1 MPAGPSPEN
10 RFLTAP
16 VGRLFTANAVPMV
29 FVMAMSGLLNV
40 VDAAFLGHFV
50 GADAVAAVSVVFPPL
65 MVTIAL
71 STFVGGGMSSLLAR
85 HLGAGALSRAGAV
98 FAQAHGLAIAV
109 ALALIGLFLLGGGAL
124 VHHLAGS
131 GGAVAGM
138 AHAYLLIMICA
149 TPIQFLLGL
158 HADVWRNEGRLSL
171 VALMS
176 VGVTLANAAFNYVF
190 IVEAGLGVAGSAWGT
205 VLAQLLA
212 LALLAGLRLR
222 GQARVPLSALWR
234 HGWFAGWTGIVMLG
248 APMSLGFLGIAL
260 VSATV
265 IATLPHV
272 TGEAHLQIAAAYGIV
287 TRILSF
293 AFMPLMAIALA
304 MQGIVGNNVGAG
316 LYRRSDTVLKLAV
329 TTAFAWCA
337 LVELACLVGARLAG
351 YGFVADAAIAAHV
364 AAILRPMAALYL
376 FTGPVLVLALY
387 FQAIGRPGPAAALTL
402 VKPFVLC
409 PVLVVGLAAV
419 AGGKAMWLAFP
430 VADALV
436 AVMAAAIVIAAL
448 KARAQAGGLGLGPLE
463 TAT

>member
-1 MPAGPSPEN
+1 MPAGSSLEN

-16 VGRLFTANAVPMV
+16 TGRLFIANAVPMV

-40 VDAAFLGHFV
+40 VDAVFLGHFV
-50 GADAVAAVSVVFPPL
+50 GADAVAAVSVVFPPI

-71 STFVGGGMSSLLAR
+71 SALVGGGMSSLFAR
-85 HLGAGALSRAGAV
+85 HLGAGALCEAGAV
-98 FAQAHGLAIAV
+98 FAQAHGLAIAA
-109 ALALIGLFLLGGGAL
+109 ALGLIGLFLLGGDAL
-124 VHHLAGS
+124 VRQLAGS
-131 GGAVAGM
+131 DGTVAGM

-149 TPIQFLLGL
+149 TPVQFLLGL
-158 HADVWRNEGRLSL
+158 HADAWRNEGRASL

-176 VGVTLANAAFNYVF
+176 VGVTLANAAFNYGL

-212 LALLAGLRLR
+212 LALLVGLRLH
-222 GQARVPLSALWR
+222 GQGRVPLSALWCHR
-234 HGWFAGWTGIVMLG
+234 WGAGWTGIATLG
-248 APMSLGFLGIAL
+248 APLSLGFIGIAL

-272 TGEAHLQIAAAYGIV
+272 AGEAHLQLAAAYGIV

-329 TTAFAWCA
+329 LTAFGWCG
-337 LVELACLVGARLAG
+337 LVEFACLAGAQLVG
-351 YGFVADAAIAAHV
+351 YGFVSDAAIAAQV

-387 FQAIGRPGPAAALTL
+387 FQAIGRPGQAAVLTL
-402 VKPFVLC
+402 VKPFILC

-419 AGGKAMWLAFP
+419 GGAEALWLAFP
-430 VADALV
+430 IAEGLV
-436 AVMAAAIVIAAL
+436 AVMAAAILFAAL
-448 KARAQAGGLGLGPLE
+448 KVRAETGGLGLGPAG
-463 TAT
+463 TMA